1 MTLSEDRRKDI
12 RKLQSQLVE
21 ATQEGDYLT
30 ALTAA
35 EGLINTTDAEGLTW
49 LMPEMYD
56 ILAAIYLDM
65 KDFSNAR
72 RFGHMSLEGWERFD
86 SVDQFQ
92 LESAHWFLRH
102 VEDQKRLQA

>member
-12 RKLQSQLVE
+12 RKLQSQLVDSTRN
-21 ATQEGDYLT
+21 ADYLT

-35 EGLINTTDAEGLTW
+35 EDLIKVTDAEGLMW

-65 KDFSNAR
+65 KDFTNAR
-72 RFGHMSLEGWERFD
+72 RFGKLALEGWQKFD
-86 SVDQFQ
+86 SVDETQ
-92 LESAHWFLRH
+92 LENARWFL
-102 VEDQKRLQA
+102 DYLAALKKSQ